1 MALTRARVVAGPP
14 ALRKKVT
21 AAINDAIAGAGE
33 AAKIKGNA
41 ASMRARM
48 LRDLPQDGP
57 WDVKARAGGQVEVE
71 FVSQTLQLVYATTYP
86 GACSPT
92 TRIALRR
99 LNEAGALADGDAAL
113 LIRADHVWR
122 TVQGLL
128 RLTVGREAREVLPE
142 TTLRPL
148 LRALSAAGVDAVDL
162 PGLRATLDEL
172 ARAVRQVF
180 VRQIG
185 EIGG

>member
-1 MALTRARVVAGPP
+1 
-14 ALRKKVT
+14 
-21 AAINDAIAGAGE
+21 
-33 AAKIKGNA
+33 
-41 ASMRARM
+41 
-48 LRDLPQDGP
+48 
-57 WDVKARAGGQVEVE
+57 
-71 FVSQTLQLVYATTYP
+71 
-86 GACSPT
+86 
-92 TRIALRR
+92 
-99 LNEAGALADGDAAL
+99 
-113 LIRADHVWR
+113 
-122 TVQGLL
+122 VQGLL

-172 ARAVRQVF
+172 AGAVRQVF

>member
-1 MALTRARVVAGPP
+1 
-14 ALRKKVT
+14 
-21 AAINDAIAGAGE
+21 
-33 AAKIKGNA
+33 
-41 ASMRARM
+41 
-48 LRDLPQDGP
+48 
-57 WDVKARAGGQVEVE
+57 
-71 FVSQTLQLVYATTYP
+71 
-86 GACSPT
+86 
-92 TRIALRR
+92 
-99 LNEAGALADGDAAL
+99 
-113 LIRADHVWR
+113 
-122 TVQGLL
+122 
-128 RLTVGREAREVLPE
+128 VLPE